1 MRGGGEGGVHAVGRV
16 QGRQGAMG
24 RQRLVG
30 VELLVVVV
38 GMVVV
43 GVVGMVAH
51 LQAQVVEGGGVAQPR
66 PQHVHSEHGGATAG
80 ITRQLS
86 LIRQ

>member
-1 MRGGGEGGVHAVGRV
+1 
-16 QGRQGAMG
+16 
-24 RQRLVG
+24 
-30 VELLVVVV
+30 
-38 GMVVV
+38 
-43 GVVGMVAH
+43 
-51 LQAQVVEGGGVAQPR
+51 VAQPR